1 MRAKIS
7 AKQGEKA
14 RKAAVRQG
22 AGGARTGKIEKSR
35 QNTSAKKRGKATK
48 GAEQLST
55 NASKRSRDS
64 SKGVGRDS
72 SVSGETSRQRGKG
85 EIGGGQPFPPTTP
98 ANAANAA
105 NAANLPHQCLTS
117 ASPRLRPNSLTFSS
131 SHTMQR
137 RNRLI
142 ISAIQI

>member
-117 ASPRLRPNSLTFSS
+117 ASPVPHHVCAPIL
-131 SHTMQR
+131 SHFPVATQC
-137 RNRLI
+137 
-142 ISAIQI
+142 SGAIG